1 MVLAVVV
8 VVVAVIV
15 VAVPI
20 VVDAIHDDHP
30 FLRDPFPRAERT
42 DMPKRNGRPRPVARM
57 AGDVVVVNTWRRRM
71 VVGDTGR
78 RRMVVGDTGRRRMVA
93 RLRTGIPMPCYGRR
107 IWMTGGS
114 SMLSR
119 AWLSRAWLGC
129 AWLGCRSRDL
139 RRPRLLGRSCRS
151 SVAAM
156 VTALRRSDCRCAE
169 CRAGDPDDCEFHDVV
184 VHGIPSL
191 SVCGLTA
198 SSSRLTL
205 GKENLASVSDN
216 RF

>member
-15 VAVPI
+15 VAVTV

-30 FLRDPFPRAERT
+30 LLRDPFPCTERADT
-42 DMPKRNGRPRPVARM
+42 PQRNGRPRPVARM
-57 AGDVVVVNTWRRRM
+57 AGDVVSDNMRRRRM
-71 VVGDTGR
+71 VVDNTGR
-78 RRMVVGDTGRRRMVA
+78 RRMVGGNTGRRRMMA
-93 RLRTGIPMPCYGRR
+93 RLRTGTMSMLCYGRR
-107 IWMTGGS
+107 IDMAGRN

-119 AWLSRAWLGC
+119 AWLGC
-129 AWLGCRSRDL
+129 WSHRLRST
-139 RRPRLLGRSCRS
+139 RLLDRSCRA
-151 SVAAM
+151 SVAAG
-156 VTALRRSDCRCAE
+156 AAAFGRSECRCAE

-191 SVCGLTA
+191 SVCDLTA
-198 SSSRLTL
+198 SPSRLTSS
-205 GKENLASVSDN
+205 KENLASVSDN

>member
-1 MVLAVVV
+1 
-8 VVVAVIV
+8 
-15 VAVPI
+15 
-20 VVDAIHDDHP
+20 
-30 FLRDPFPRAERT
+30 
-42 DMPKRNGRPRPVARM
+42 MPKRNGRPRPVARM

-71 VVGDTGR
+71 VVGNTGR
-78 RRMVVGDTGRRRMVA
+78 RRLMA

-107 IWMTGGS
+107 IRMTGGS

-169 CRAGDPDDCEFHDVV
+169 CRAGDPDDCEFHEVV

-191 SVCGLTA
+191 SVCGLVGELVSPLHQARRTWHPFLTIA
-198 SSSRLTL
+198 FERECHRAIQPWTRQSRTC
-205 GKENLASVSDN
+205 AIICPSTQN
-216 RF
+216 RRRR